1 MERRTLLKRLGLASL
16 AAAPAIITA
25 SVSAGDAGAAS
36 HATATKRGPR
46 DGYFPDVVL
55 RTHENKQVRFYEDL
69 IQGRIVVINMFYAR
83 CEGICPGMT
92 ANLVKVQRMMSDR
105 IGRDIFM
112 YSITLKPG
120 QDSPAVLA
128 DYAKAYK
135 IGPGWQLLTGA
146 PSDIDAL
153 RRKLGFADPDPVLD
167 RTLSTHTGVVKYG
180 NETLDR
186 WGACPAM
193 SAPQQIVKSILI
205 ADHPK
210 NLPFYKGVARS

>member
-16 AAAPAIITA
+16 AAAPAIVTA
-25 SVSAGDAGAAS
+25 SASARAQVSPAPVK
-36 HATATKRGPR
+36 KRGPR

-69 IQGRIVVINMFYAR
+69 IQGRIVVINMFYAK

-92 ANLVKVQRMMSDR
+92 ANLVRVQRLMSDR

-128 DYAKAYK
+128 DYARAYK

-146 PSDIDAL
+146 PTDIEAL
-153 RRKLGFADPDPVLD
+153 RRKLGFVDPDPVLD

-180 NETLDR
+180 NERLDR

-193 SAPQQIVKSILI
+193 SAPQQIVKTILI

-210 NLPFYKGVARS
+210 NLPFYKGGARS

>member
-1 MERRTLLKRLGLASL
+1 MERRTLLKRLGHASL
-16 AAAPAIITA
+16 AAAPAIVTA
-25 SVSAGDAGAAS
+25 SASARAQVSPAPEK
-36 HATATKRGPR
+36 KRGPR

-92 ANLVKVQRMMSDR
+92 ANLVRVQRLMSDR

-128 DYAKAYK
+128 DYARAYK

-146 PSDIDAL
+146 PSDIEAL
-153 RRKLGFADPDPVLD
+153 RRKLGFVDPDPVLD

-193 SAPQQIVKSILI
+193 KAPQQIVKTILI

-210 NLPFYKGVARS
+210 NLPFYKGGARS

>member
-16 AAAPAIITA
+16 AAAPAIVTA
-25 SVSAGDAGAAS
+25 STSARAQVSPAPAE
-36 HATATKRGPR
+36 KRGPR

-69 IQGRIVVINMFYAR
+69 IQGRIVVINMFYAK

-92 ANLVKVQRMMSDR
+92 ANLVRVQRLMSDR

-128 DYAKAYK
+128 DYARAYK

-146 PSDIDAL
+146 PSDIEAL
-153 RRKLGFADPDPVLD
+153 RRKLGFVDPDPVLD
-167 RTLSTHTGVVKYG
+167 RTLATHTGVVKYG
-180 NETLDR
+180 NERLDR

-193 SAPQQIVKSILI
+193 SAPQQIVKTILI

-210 NLPFYKGVARS
+210 NLPFYKGGARS